1 MTEVMF
7 NSRIQEVHQCN
18 HKHSLSKQWDSPS
31 SSIDIA
37 DTETQTVAVHVT

>member
-1 MTEVMF
+1 MTSVIF

-18 HKHSLSKQWDSPS
+18 HKHSLSKQQDSPS

-37 DTETQTVAVHVT
+37 DTETQTVAVHMT